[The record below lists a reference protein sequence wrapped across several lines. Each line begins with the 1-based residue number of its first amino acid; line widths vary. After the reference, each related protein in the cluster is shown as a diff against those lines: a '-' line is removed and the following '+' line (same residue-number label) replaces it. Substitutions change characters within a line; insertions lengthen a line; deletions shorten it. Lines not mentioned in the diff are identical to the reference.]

1 VTIGG
6 PVQAQR
12 ASGAPTIRSGGGDAS
27 NGSERVAQAPGE
39 GGAAPAGAA
48 PAGDPG
54 TARSNRR
61 GRLLIVDDEVVASG
75 SLRRLFSNEHDVTV
89 ANRGREALDLLR
101 SGQRFDAILCDL
113 LMPEVTGIELYAEL
127 QRIAPDQAECMIF
140 LTGGA
145 FSESSQQF
153 LDGISNPW
161 FEKPCNLE
169 QLRAAVREVVVRNG
183 GR

>member
-1 VTIGG
+1 M
-6 PVQAQR
+6 
-12 ASGAPTIRSGGGDAS
+12 PTIRSGGGDAGDGGDVS
-27 NGSERVAQAPGE
+27 AAGPTVAACSGASTAA
-39 GGAAPAGAA
+39 GG
-48 PAGDPG
+48 
-54 TARSNRR
+54 RR

-75 SLRRLFSNEHDVTV
+75 SLRRLFSNEHDVSV
-89 ANRGREALDLLR
+89 ANRGREALELLR

-113 LMPEVTGIELYAEL
+113 LMPEVTGIELHAEL
-127 QRIAPDQAECMIF
+127 RRIAPDQADCMIF

-145 FSESSQQF
+145 FSEGSQQF
-153 LDGISNPW
+153 LDGISNRW